1 MNENEPHISASCGS
15 DGEVH
20 FEIIPRDKEIEERQ
34 KSQIQ
39 KVGPYCRVSTLS
51 EQQETSYEQQRL
63 HYTEY
68 VERHPGWELVDIYAD
83 HGISATSTKRRKAF
97 NRLIEDCKSG
107 AVTYIIT
114 KQVSRFARNTADC
127 VRICREL
134 KKLDPPVAVYF
145 ETEGLNTLSPNSE
158 LYLTFMAALAQ
169 GESDAKSLSMKWAIR
184 SRFER
189 KIPRITRLYG
199 FDRHKLDSAVA
210 LEPNGIRNALP
221 HNKDIEN
228 VRMMYRWLLEG
239 CNLSEIQNRL
249 YTMKIPSPE
258 GHPKWSTSSIRY
270 VLSNEQYCGDI
281 IMQKTFIE
289 DVLDHK
295 AVKNI
300 GQEPIYVLRG
310 VLPAAISPAEWSAA
324 QRILGSIP
332 LNQRLD
338 EDAAKLG
345 PWENMHLFQY

>member
-1 MNENEPHISASCGS
+1 M
-15 DGEVH
+15 
-20 FEIIPRDKEIEERQ
+20 
-34 KSQIQ
+34 
-39 KVGPYCRVSTLS
+39 
-51 EQQETSYEQQRL
+51 
-63 HYTEY
+63 
-68 VERHPGWELVDIYAD
+68 
-83 HGISATSTKRRKAF
+83 
-97 NRLIEDCKSG
+97 
-107 AVTYIIT
+107 
-114 KQVSRFARNTADC
+114 
-127 VRICREL
+127 RICREL

-258 GHPKWSTSSIRY
+258 GHPRKSTQTSRELCVTVSWRSLETNSLLIFNSVRNMPPQS
-270 VLSNEQYCGDI
+270 LPPSCL
-281 IMQKTFIE
+281 FS
-289 DVLDHK
+289 
-295 AVKNI
+295 
-300 GQEPIYVLRG
+300 QE
-310 VLPAAISPAEWSAA
+310 
-324 QRILGSIP
+324 
-332 LNQRLD
+332 
-338 EDAAKLG
+338 G
-345 PWENMHLFQY
+345 PSG

>member
-107 AVTYIIT
+107 AVPYIIT

-270 VLSNEQYCGDI
+270 VLSNEKYCGDI

-300 GQEPIYVLRG
+300 GQE
-310 VLPAAISPAEWSAA
+310 
-324 QRILGSIP
+324 RILGSIP

>member
-1 MNENEPHISASCGS
+1 MSFVRTLYFLINLAAFALMGL
-15 DGEVH
+15 
-20 FEIIPRDKEIEERQ
+20 DKAYVRRGGWRVPE
-34 KSQIQ
+34 KTLFGAALLGGA
-39 KVGPYCRVSTLS
+39 VGGTIGVFFF
-51 EQQETSYEQQRL
+51 
-63 HYTEY
+63 
-68 VERHPGWELVDIYAD
+68 RHKTRHWYFRYGLVDIYAD

-270 VLSNEQYCGDI
+270 VLSNEKYCGDI